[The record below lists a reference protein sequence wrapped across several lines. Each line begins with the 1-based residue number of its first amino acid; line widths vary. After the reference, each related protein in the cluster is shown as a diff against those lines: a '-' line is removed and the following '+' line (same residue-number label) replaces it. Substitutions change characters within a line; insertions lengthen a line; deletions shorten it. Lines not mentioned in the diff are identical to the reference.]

1 MTALAGLRVLVVE
14 DELMV
19 AIMIEQALRRADCV
33 LVGPVPRIAKAIE
46 MARSEPIDVA
56 LLDVNLAGERV
67 FPVADVLI
75 ERAVP
80 FVFLTGYASGVVPSA
95 YANRNILGK
104 PFTPA
109 TLYRTLEA
117 AIAG

>member
-1 MTALAGLRVLVVE
+1 MGALAGLRVLVVE

-19 AIMIEQALRRADCV
+19 AIMIEQALHRADCV
-33 LVGPVPRIAKAIE
+33 VVGPVPRVAKAIDV
-46 MARSEPIDVA
+46 ARSEPIDVA

-75 ERAVP
+75 ERAIP
-80 FVFLTGYASGVVPSA
+80 FVFLTGYAPGIVPST
-95 YANRNILGK
+95 YATRGILGK

-109 TLYRTLEA
+109 KLYRTLEA
-117 AIAG
+117 AIVR